1 MIRLSISAVLGIT
14 LIAALVMN
22 LSSDGTTGRFMEEN
36 GYCRDVL
43 GGVNGYRECG
53 FEVDPVQDYILF
65 KQGGSHTPFYAS
77 GEQQYP
83 MFDQGYAVR
92 RRVQVVKSAQY
103 RPGFMVGE
111 DLGAQPINI
120 ERANSRR
127 YLSED
132 PYKGTPWSWKDNGFQ

>member
-22 LSSDGTTGRFMEEN
+22 LSSDGNTGLFMEEN

-53 FEVDPVQDYILF
+53 FDVYPVQDYVLF
-65 KQGGSHTPFYAS
+65 KQGGEHTPFYAS

-83 MFDQGYAVR
+83 MFDQAYAAR
-92 RRVQVVKSAQY
+92 RRIQVVHPAQY
-103 RPGFMVGE
+103 RPGFIVGS
-111 DLGAQPINI
+111 DLGAQTHDVD
-120 ERANSRR
+120 RANSRR
-127 YLSED
+127 YLTDD
-132 PYKGTPWSWKDNGFQ
+132 PYKGTPWSWEDNGFQ

>member
-1 MIRLSISAVLGIT
+1 MTSIM
-14 LIAALVMN
+14 LIAALVTY
-22 LSSDGTTGRFMEEN
+22 LSPLGTTGRFMEEN

-53 FEVDPVQDYILF
+53 VEVDPVQNYVLF
-65 KQGGSHTPFYAS
+65 KQGGSHAPFYAS
-77 GEQQYP
+77 DKQQYP
-83 MFDQGYAVR
+83 MFDQGYAAR
-92 RRVQVVKSAQY
+92 RRVQVVNPVQY

-132 PYKGTPWSWKDNGFQ
+132 PYKGTPWSWEDNGFQ